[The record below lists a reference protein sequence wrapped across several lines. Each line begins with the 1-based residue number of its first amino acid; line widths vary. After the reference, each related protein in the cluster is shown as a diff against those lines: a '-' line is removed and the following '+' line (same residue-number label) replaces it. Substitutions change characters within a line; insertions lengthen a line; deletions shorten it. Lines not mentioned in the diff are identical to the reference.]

1 MYSTTPQRKT
11 LEKLCP
17 YCGKTRT
24 YTYRDGYD
32 EVDYGTGRSRYIP
45 SSTVDEGCDCML
57 GKLSHV
63 AEKIQIKK
71 QCANCAWN
79 VNGNCTNK
87 QERTDVSEMFG
98 ITGDLVIKNESKRC
112 KHYEL
117 SKNIFDAL
125 IELKN

>member
-1 MYSTTPQRKT
+1 M
-11 LEKLCP
+11 
-17 YCGKTRT
+17 
-24 YTYRDGYD
+24 
-32 EVDYGTGRSRYIP
+32 DYGTGRSRYIP
-45 SSTVDEGCDCML
+45 SKTEDDGCDCMF
-57 GKLSHV
+57 GKLNHT
-63 AEKIQIKK
+63 AGKIQIKK

-79 VNGNCTNK
+79 ENGNCTNK

-117 SKNIFDAL
+117 SKNMFDAL